1 MLIFV
6 QIIGKVMSL
15 VKRNITLAILNP
27 LKFNLPA
34 VLHLAQAGKINL
46 CLIIMPHAM

>member
-1 MLIFV
+1 MLISV
-6 QIIGKVMSL
+6 QIIGKVMSQ
-15 VKRNITLAILNP
+15 VKRNVILAILNP

-34 VLHLAQAGKINL
+34 ALRLAQAGKINL